1 MLEECKSD
9 LNFHLILEKMNKSVL
24 LLQLVPGSSPGQ
36 DIFEVVEANS
46 HCAELMK
53 TKREELISRRLSFTE
68 HLNEDS
74 SAQVL
79 QVLQSG
85 ETEKFD
91 FFSTERERWY
101 SLSVYCPQESLL
113 AVIIEDITK
122 HKMIEQ
128 ELEKS
133 EETLSLTLDI
143 AGEGLW
149 QWHYD
154 EDIVYHNKRWGSI
167 LGMPEE
173 AGSHQMSDFFKLV
186 HPDDRERVNAI
197 SEEANTKRQP
207 YFSEHRMVLDDGRV
221 IWIVDR
227 GIPVKNKKGRYY
239 RTIGSLTDITRY
251 RQAQQELHLEK
262 EVIRSTLLSVGDGII
277 SIDNEGSILLF
288 NPAAEALTGW
298 GHDEVVGKQI
308 DQFFQLIEPKS
319 GQLINLSNM
328 FKFGFQENKPIS
340 DKDKVTSLRV
350 RDGRVIEIYH
360 TVSPIRLPDGQTVG
374 YIVVFT
380 DVSEMVEKQKEIQYL
395 SMHDEL
401 TGLYNRHYLRDALQ
415 RLDVERNLPMTII
428 IVDINHLKATNDTFG
443 HAAGDSLIQNTADY
457 LTSAFRKE
465 DIIAR
470 IGGDEFCIL
479 LPKTSEVTAEQV
491 KQRLLMDLAL
501 YDEGEN
507 KISLSIG
514 YAVKAVKG
522 ESIMDIFGQA
532 DQDMYRHKETQRSL
546 TGNNASAKY

>member
-46 HCAELMK
+46 HCADLMK

-68 HLNEDS
+68 HLNKDS

-85 ETEKFD
+85 GTEKFD

-154 EDIVYHNKRWGSI
+154 EDIVYHNKKWGSI

-221 IWIVDR
+221 IWIIDR

-251 RQAQQELHLEK
+251 RQAQQELYLEK

-288 NPAAEALTGW
+288 NPAAEVLTGW
-298 GHDEVVGKQI
+298 GHGEVVGKQI

-443 HAAGDSLIQNTADY
+443 HAAGDRLIQNTADY

-479 LPKTSEVTAEQV
+479 LPKTSEVTADQI
-491 KQRLLMDLAL
+491 KQRLLMELAL
-501 YDEGEN
+501 YDVGEN

-514 YAVKAVKG
+514 YAVKTVKD
-522 ESIMDIFGQA
+522 ESIMEIFGEA
-532 DQDMYRHKETQRSL
+532 DQNMYKHKETQRS
-546 TGNNASAKY
+546 

>member
-79 QVLQSG
+79 QVLQTG

-133 EETLSLTLDI
+133 EETLRLTLEI

-154 EDIVYHNKRWGSI
+154 EDIVYHNKGWSAI

-186 HPDDRERVNAI
+186 HPDDRDRVNAI
-197 SEEANTKRQP
+197 SEEANKNRQP

-227 GIPVKNKKGRYY
+227 GIPVKDKKGRYY
-239 RTIGSLTDITRY
+239 RTIGSLTDTTRY
-251 RQAQQELHLEK
+251 RQAQQELYLEK
-262 EVIRSTLLSVGDGII
+262 EVIRSTLLSVGDGVI

-298 GHDEVVGKQI
+298 ERDEVIGKKI

-319 GQLINLSNM
+319 GQLINLSNL

-380 DVSEMVEKQKEIQYL
+380 DVSEMVEKQREIQYL

-415 RLDVERNLPMTII
+415 RLDVERNLPTTII

-479 LPKTSEVTAEQV
+479 LPKTSEVTAEQI

-501 YDEGEN
+501 YDAGEN

-514 YAVKAVKG
+514 YAVKTVKG